1 MEDNGNFY
9 FYLNL
14 KNVNVFNLNT
24 LLKLPYA
31 NKKVTQNF
39 KHILKIFIINMF

>member
-14 KNVNVFNLNT
+14 KNVNVVNL
-24 LLKLPYA
+24 
-31 NKKVTQNF
+31 
-39 KHILKIFIINMF
+39 KHIIKTPVC